1 METKLKKLRDQY
13 SKIPTLD
20 PSIRW
25 EPDLTQNADGNV
37 YRAVNPKK
45 AFKTAKTFMHKIL
58 VEPTEHHP
66 AQVEKWE
73 ETINV
78 GVYTTEMWSGT
89 MTSARKAEII
99 DKIGKLLRAVK
110 IARQRANDQEVESKK
125 LSDKIFDYIMS

>member
-13 SKIPTLD
+13 AKIPTLD

-25 EPDLTQNADGNV
+25 EPDLTENADGNV

-58 VEPTEHHP
+58 VDPTEHHP

-73 ETINV
+73 ETVNV
-78 GVYTTEMWSGT
+78 GVYTTEMRSGAI
-89 MTSARKAEII
+89 TSARKAEII
-99 DKIGKLLRAVK
+99 DKISKMLRAVK
-110 IARQRANDQEVESKK
+110 IARQRANDTEVESGKVG
-125 LSDKIFDYIMS
+125 DKIFEYIMS